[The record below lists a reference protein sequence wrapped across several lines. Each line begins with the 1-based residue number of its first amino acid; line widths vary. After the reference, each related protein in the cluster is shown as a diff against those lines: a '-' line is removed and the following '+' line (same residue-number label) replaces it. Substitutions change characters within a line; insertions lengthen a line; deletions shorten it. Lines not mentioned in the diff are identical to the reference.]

1 MAVRARRKRPVRAT
15 RIRYRGSRISRTRV
29 RNLRDD
35 LDTTR
40 TLVAETVRRFWVI
53 PDADIREMLAQTNAT
68 ISKAVGMLKRA
79 G

>member
-1 MAVRARRKRPVRAT
+1 
-15 RIRYRGSRISRTRV
+15 V